1 MEVTGLGDFA
11 SPEKELAMQITRI
24 QLAKELK
31 CTTKWIDEC
40 RKSGRLPEYEPGTKI
55 FDRAKA
61 LAAWQEWQ
69 DEIAQ
74 NDEAG
79 EASDELL
86 ASLLRRWKGRVELLL
101 QSKLDLERKLIFA
114 TASRETYDD
123 IRAIIATE
131 FDRFAQGA
139 SDMLAGCKTK
149 PEISKA
155 LQREVLISIERIR
168 EAHASGD
175 GESGRAVDLK
185 DNATQ
190 SDNPALEFRDRIDAQ
205 KTIYNNLDA
214 DIKETKAQVVKGELL
229 QFDDVAEICWERIYG
244 LKTEFT
250 ALPGNLPGLL
260 LGHDHPTQLQRIKDK
275 VANLMERHFL
285 PFEVKDFQSSE
296 VIAQY
301 RIEAQDKKEQAK

>member
-1 MEVTGLGDFA
+1 
-11 SPEKELAMQITRI
+11 MQITRT

-40 RKSGRLPEYEPGTKI
+40 RKSGRLPEYEPGSKL

-74 NDEAG
+74 NDEAA

-86 ASLLRRWKGRVELLL
+86 ASLLRRWKARVELLL

-114 TASRETYDD
+114 TAARDTYDG
-123 IRAIIATE
+123 IHAIVAAE
-131 FDRFAQGA
+131 FDRFALGA
-139 SDMLAGCKTK
+139 SEAITECKTK
-149 PEISKA
+149 SEISKA
-155 LQREVLISIERIR
+155 LQREMLISIELIR
-168 EAHASGD
+168 EAHSSGD

-190 SDNPALEFRDRIDAQ
+190 SDNPALEFRDRIDVQ

-229 QFDDVAEICWERIYG
+229 MFDDVAELCWERING
-244 LKTEFT
+244 LRTEFT

-260 LGHDHPTQLQRIKDK
+260 LGHGQSTQLQRIKDK
-275 VANLMERHFL
+275 LANLMERHFV
-285 PFEVKDFQSSE
+285 PFEVKDFQSAEIIS
-296 VIAQY
+296 QY
-301 RIEAQDKKEQAK
+301 RIEAQDKKEIGK